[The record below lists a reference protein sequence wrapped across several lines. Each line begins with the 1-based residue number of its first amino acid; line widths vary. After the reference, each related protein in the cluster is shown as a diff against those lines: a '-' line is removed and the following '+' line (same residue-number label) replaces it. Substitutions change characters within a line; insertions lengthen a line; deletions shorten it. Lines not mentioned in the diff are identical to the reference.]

1 MRKGLLTLFIL
12 ILLITSGYTQAISS
26 YTPFYALATYRNQ
39 DKPYFALRRLVQDNK
54 VMYLILDP
62 ENLSVSL
69 IPDRRLNLK
78 PDSLKGLINKYP
90 ASNYSKAWYKAQTSS
105 RSLQDAGISHAIP
118 DRHGIVLT
126 IDLCPSL
133 KPLDRVLFL
142 DVLKEMSDLE
152 KPVPMAI
159 SVSGHWIL
167 KHQEDMNWL
176 MELNQRNKI
185 RVTWV
190 NHSFNHYY
198 HKELPLYLNFM
209 LIKGTN
215 VNQEVLM
222 NEKTMIEHKL
232 IPSIFFRFPGLVS
245 GPRVFEKVMDFGLIP
260 IGSDAWL
267 AKGEKADDGNIV
279 LVHANGNEPLGIRKF
294 IELMHRN
301 EPGIKTGQWKLFDL
315 RESVIKEVELQNQV
329 ANTNY

>member
-1 MRKGLLTLFIL
+1 MRKGFLLSFLL
-12 ILLITSGYTQAISS
+12 LLLIGSAFAQSISS
-26 YTPFYALATYRNQ
+26 YQPYYALATFRNL
-39 DKPYFALRRLVQDNK
+39 DKPFFTLRRFVQDNK

-62 ENLSVSL
+62 ESLSVMM
-69 IPDRRLNLK
+69 IPGRGLNLK

-90 ASNYSKAWYKAQTSS
+90 ASNYSKAWHKARTSS

-142 DVLKEMSDLE
+142 DVLKEMSNLE
-152 KPVPMAI
+152 KPVPLAI

-167 KHQEDMNWL
+167 KHQDDLNWL
-176 MELNQRNKI
+176 IDLNRRNKI
-185 RVTWV
+185 KVTWV

-222 NEKTMIEHKL
+222 NEKTMIEHNL
-232 IPSIFFRFPGLVS
+232 VPSIFFRFPGLVS
-245 GPRVFEKVMDFGLIP
+245 GPRVFDKVIDFGLIP

-301 EPGIKTGQWKLFDL
+301 EPNIMKGQWKLFDL

-329 ANTNY
+329 TNTTY

>member
-1 MRKGLLTLFIL
+1 MRRGLLTLFIL
-12 ILLITSGYTQAISS
+12 ILLITSGYTQPISS

-39 DKPYFALRRLVQDNK
+39 DKPNFVLRRFIQNNRVFYLVLEPDNL
-54 VMYLILDP
+54 V
-62 ENLSVSL
+62 VSL
-69 IPDRRLNLK
+69 VPERRLIIH
-78 PDSLKGLINKYP
+78 PDSLKGLINKFP

-126 IDLCPSL
+126 IDLCPSI
-133 KPLDRVLFL
+133 KPLDRVLFR

-167 KHQEDMNWL
+167 KHEDDLNWL
-176 MELNQRNKI
+176 IGLNQRNKI

-222 NEKTMIEHKL
+222 NERTMIEHNL
-232 IPSIFFRFPGLVS
+232 VPSIFFRFPGLVS
-245 GPRVFEKVMDFGLIP
+245 GPKVFEKVMDFGLIP

-301 EPGIKTGQWKLFDL
+301 EPNIRTRQWKLFDL